1 MCKWEMLAPPP
12 AHACKRKWGKCD
24 KCSRLRELSG
34 HDRWYM
40 IAAHFCLGSSAPGE
54 NVQPDTPDGTFSKS
68 VRLIPFICRPK
79 SPFKREMSEKGKRV
93 QKLNWK
99 ARKPSITS
107 HIKQTIFCTVSRSQL
122 KALFT
127 IGKQYFPQRSFLLVL
142 KHENKIKKKQ
152 KRQDTD
158 FFISSSQLPLL
169 WFFRAAA
176 TLCTLYT
183 TNLENIESDFY
194 GCCIVSSLF
203 IIITSLGCLLQLMF
217 KHSNWTSESLLRN
230 QATGP

>member
-1 MCKWEMLAPPP
+1 
-12 AHACKRKWGKCD
+12 
-24 KCSRLRELSG
+24 
-34 HDRWYM
+34 M

-54 NVQPDTPDGTFSKS
+54 NAQPDTPDGTFSKS

-79 SPFKREMSEKGKRV
+79 KPFKREMSGKGKRV

-99 ARKPSITS
+99 TRKPSITS
-107 HIKQTIFCTVSRSQL
+107 HMKQPILCTVGRSQH

-127 IGKQYFPQRSFLLVL
+127 IGKQYFPQRRFLLFL
-142 KHENKIKKKQ
+142 KHENKMKKNKDNIQ
-152 KRQDTD
+152 
-158 FFISSSQLPLL
+158 ISSLAVHSCLFCGFSGQQLQLCL
-169 WFFRAAA
+169 VTQRHDSLE
-176 TLCTLYT
+176 TLQT

-194 GCCIVSSLF
+194 GSCIVSSLF
-203 IIITSLGCLLQLMF
+203 VIITPLGCLLQLML